1 MENNQQG
8 LYDERRDELT
18 HYHAVGFRNL
28 DISQNTQAQEAQ
40 PRGVERPGLLT
51 LTLVPRLFLGFEG
64 GSRIQQASHF
74 ARFETSIWT

>member
-40 PRGVERPGLLT
+40 PRGVERVGAQSLC
-51 LTLVPRLFLGFEG
+51 FGC
-64 GSRIQQASHF
+64 QQEDQQLISN
-74 ARFETSIWT
+74 